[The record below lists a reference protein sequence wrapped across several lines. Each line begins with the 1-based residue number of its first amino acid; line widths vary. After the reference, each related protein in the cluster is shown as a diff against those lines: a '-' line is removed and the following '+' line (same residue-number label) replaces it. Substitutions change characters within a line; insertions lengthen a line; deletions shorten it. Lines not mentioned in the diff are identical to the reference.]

1 MTFIASLS
9 GGPVRAPPLVLSL
22 QVLRYIHYFSYILSL
37 LTQIHA
43 YKHIIIMHTD
53 NTQCA
58 VYTDELSSYSPPVI
72 PYIRSAPSLGPCC
85 LAILTDGDVA
95 RVSLALGPR

>member
-22 QVLRYIHYFSYILSL
+22 PVLRYIHYFSYILSL
-37 LTQIHA
+37 HTQIHA
-43 YKHIIIMHTD
+43 YKHIIIMHTV

-58 VYTDELSSYSPPVI
+58 VYTDELSSYSPQSFHI
-72 PYIRSAPSLGPCC
+72 
-85 LAILTDGDVA
+85 
-95 RVSLALGPR
+95 